1 MEVLGAHRFRS
12 IHRSAG
18 ALDIG
23 RLLGFFI
30 CAHIVHGGEVKEV
43 VDFPF
48 QGFHRL
54 GVDAQILAGQ
64 VAYDGL
70 HLGFIRAPA
79 LTQFVQL
86 VLGLFTHQYVDSA
99 TTCQKLL
106 HQETANKSGATRQEI
121 IHQSSTLPVA
131 LLLSIHAG
139 THTTKVLEFSG
150 NAGIV
155 LNCNLHVS
163 NFFRAFTL

>member
-1 MEVLGAHRFRS
+1 MGEVLGAHRFRS

-54 GVDAQILAGQ
+54 GSMPRFL
-64 VAYDGL
+64 
-70 HLGFIRAPA
+70 
-79 LTQFVQL
+79 L
-86 VLGLFTHQYVDSA
+86 VRSPMT
-99 TTCQKLL
+99 
-106 HQETANKSGATRQEI
+106 
-121 IHQSSTLPVA
+121 
-131 LLLSIHAG
+131 
-139 THTTKVLEFSG
+139 
-150 NAGIV
+150 
-155 LNCNLHVS
+155 
-163 NFFRAFTL
+163 AFTWVSSAPQRSRNLSSLSWDCSRTSTWTVPPRARSFSTRKRPINPVPPVRK